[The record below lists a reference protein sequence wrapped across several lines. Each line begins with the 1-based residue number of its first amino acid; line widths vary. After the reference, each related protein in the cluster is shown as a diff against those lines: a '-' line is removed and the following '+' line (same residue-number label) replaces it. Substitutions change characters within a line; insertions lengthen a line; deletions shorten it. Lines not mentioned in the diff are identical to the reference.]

1 MSKTVIDIN
10 NISELEHAF
19 AEDFGAPVFPVLAN
33 HYLKN
38 KEMERSR
45 KVCELGLKHSPYN
58 SDGKFIL
65 AKINLYENKLMNGE
79 QLLKQVVD
87 ENPVHINGLRILIE
101 VMRSLNR
108 SPNSIKKYIQKI
120 LHILPDDEDSLAL
133 LALIDTSPQLAVET
147 PPPVTPDKK
156 NKSTSSTQKSTP
168 KKETKAKS
176 IVSPPEDR
184 VFDVGVG
191 MATFTMVAVL
201 KSQKH
206 YRQALAILSRLEE
219 KGADV
224 KRITTERIELELL
237 LSAE

>member
-1 MSKTVIDIN
+1 MNETIINVN

-19 AEDFGAPVFPVLAN
+19 AEDFGTPVFPVLAN
-33 HYLKN
+33 LYLKN
-38 KEMERSR
+38 KEMKRSR
-45 KVCELGLKHSPYN
+45 KVCELGLEHSPHN

-65 AKINLYENKLMNGE
+65 AKLNLYENRLMKGE

-120 LHILPDDEDSLAL
+120 LHILPDDEESLAL
-133 LALIDTSPQLAVET
+133 LNTLDTSTHIKTKTEKPKPLNPTTNNKKV
-147 PPPVTPDKK
+147 VTP
-156 NKSTSSTQKSTP
+156 P
-168 KKETKAKS
+168 KKETKGKLV
-176 IVSPPEDR
+176 VSPPENL
-184 VFDVGVG
+184 VFDVGVS
-191 MATFTMVAVL
+191 MATFTMVGVL

-219 KGADV
+219 KGADL
-224 KRITTERIELELL
+224 KRIASEREALEKLLATE
-237 LSAE
+237 

>member
-1 MSKTVIDIN
+1 MSETVIDIN

-19 AEDFGAPVFPVLAN
+19 AEDFGTPVFPVLAN

-38 KEMERSR
+38 NDMERSR
-45 KVCELGLKHSPYN
+45 KVCELGLKHSPYS

-108 SPNSIKKYIQKI
+108 SPKSINIYIQKI
-120 LHILPDDEDSLAL
+120 LHILPEDEDSLTL
-133 LALIDTSPQLAVET
+133 LALIDNSPELAVET
-147 PPPVTPDKK
+147 SPTVAPDKI
-156 NKSTSSTQKSTP
+156 NKSTSKKSTP
-168 KKETKAKS
+168 KKETKVKS
-176 IVSPPEDR
+176 IEIPPQDR

-206 YRQALAILSRLEE
+206 YQQALAVLNRLEE

>member
-1 MSKTVIDIN
+1 MNETVIDIN
-10 NISELEHAF
+10 NITELEHAF
-19 AEDFGAPVFPVLAN
+19 AEDFGTPIFPVLAN

-38 KEMERSR
+38 KEMKRSR
-45 KVCELGLKHSPYN
+45 KVCELGLEHSPYN

-65 AKINLYENKLMNGE
+65 AKLNLYENKLINGE

-108 SPNSIKKYIQKI
+108 SSNTITKYIHRI
-120 LHILPDDEDSLAL
+120 LNVLPNDEDSLAL
-133 LALIDTSPQLAVET
+133 LASIENSP
-147 PPPVTPDKK
+147 
-156 NKSTSSTQKSTP
+156 KSEPIPLVDPKINIENIASP
-168 KKETKAKS
+168 KKVIAQKEAK
-176 IVSPPEDR
+176 VKQEVPPLEVH
-184 VFDVGVG
+184 VFDVGVS
-191 MATFTMVAVL
+191 MATFTMVGVL

-206 YRQALAILSRLEE
+206 YRQALAVLSRLEE

-224 KRITTERIELELL
+224 KRITTERAELKKL

>member
-1 MSKTVIDIN
+1 MSEIVIDIN

-19 AEDFGAPVFPVLAN
+19 AEDFGTPVFPVLAN

-38 KEMERSR
+38 NEMERAR
-45 KVCELGLKHSPYN
+45 KVCELGLKHSPYS

-65 AKINLYENKLMNGE
+65 AKINLYENKIRNGE

-87 ENPVHINGLRILIE
+87 ENPVHLNGLRILIE

-108 SPNSIKKYIQKI
+108 SPNSIKKYIQRI
-120 LHILPDDEDSLAL
+120 LHILPDDEDSLTL
-133 LALIDTSPQLAVET
+133 LALIDNSSELAVET
-147 PPPVTPDKK
+147 FPPVAPDKK
-156 NKSTSSTQKSTP
+156 NESTAIVNKSIP
-168 KKETKAKS
+168 KKETQEKVV
-176 IVSPPEDR
+176 VSPSEDR
-184 VFDVGVG
+184 VFDVGMG

-201 KSQKH
+201 KSQKN
-206 YRQALAILSRLEE
+206 YRQALAVLGRLEE

-224 KRITTERIELELL
+224 KRITTERIGLELL

>member
-1 MSKTVIDIN
+1 MSETVIDIN

-19 AEDFGAPVFPVLAN
+19 AEDFGISVFPVLAN

-38 KEMERSR
+38 NDMERAR

-108 SPNSIKKYIQKI
+108 SPNSIMKYIQRI
-120 LHILPDDEDSLAL
+120 LHILPDDEDSLTL
-133 LALIDTSPQLAVET
+133 LALIDNS
-147 PPPVTPDKK
+147 PPVAAETFPPVAPDKK
-156 NKSTSSTQKSTP
+156 NESISSFNKSIP
-168 KKETKAKS
+168 KKETQEKS
-176 IVSPPEDR
+176 VVSPPKDR
-184 VFDVGVG
+184 VFDVGMG

-201 KSQKH
+201 KSQKN
-206 YRQALAILSRLEE
+206 YRQALAVLGRLEE

-224 KRITTERIELELL
+224 KRITAERIELELL
-237 LSAE
+237 SAE

>member
-1 MSKTVIDIN
+1 MNDTMIDIN

-19 AEDFGAPVFPVLAN
+19 AEDFGTPIFPVLAN
-33 HYLKN
+33 HYLKD
-38 KEMERSR
+38 KDMKRAR
-45 KVCELGLKHSPYN
+45 KVCELGLKHSAYN

-79 QLLKQVVD
+79 QLLKQVVE

-108 SPNSIKKYIQKI
+108 SPKSIKKYIQKI
-120 LHILPDDEDSLAL
+120 LHILPDDEDSLSL
-133 LALIDTSPQLAVET
+133 LASLDLPLET
-147 PPPVTPDKK
+147 PKTVSKNKK
-156 NKSTSSTQKSTP
+156 NQSTQTSKKSSP
-168 KKETKAKS
+168 KQEAQS
-176 IVSPPEDR
+176 ISPVNSPEDR
-184 VFDVGVG
+184 LFDVGMG

-206 YRQALAILSRLEE
+206 YQQALAVLSRLEE
-219 KGADV
+219 KGADI
-224 KRITTERIELELL
+224 KRISAERSELKLL

>member
-1 MSKTVIDIN
+1 MSETVIDIN

-19 AEDFGAPVFPVLAN
+19 AEDFGTPVFPVLAN

-38 KEMERSR
+38 KEMKRSR
-45 KVCELGLKHSPYN
+45 KVCELGLEHNPHN

-65 AKINLYENKLMNGE
+65 AKLNLYENKLMNGE

-108 SPNSIKKYIQKI
+108 SPNSIKIYIQKI
-120 LHILPDDEDSLAL
+120 LHILPDDEDSLTL
-133 LALIDTSPQLAVET
+133 LALIDNSSELAVET
-147 PPPVTPDKK
+147 SPPVAPDKK
-156 NKSTSSTQKSTP
+156 NKSTSSSKMSTP
-168 KKETKAKS
+168 KKETQTKS
-176 IVSPPEDR
+176 VVSPPEYR
-184 VFDVGVG
+184 VFDVGMG

-201 KSQKH
+201 KSQKN
-206 YRQALAILSRLEE
+206 YRQALAVLGRLEE
-219 KGADV
+219 KGVDV
-224 KRITTERIELELL
+224 KRITTERAELEKL

>member
-1 MSKTVIDIN
+1 MSETVIDIN

-19 AEDFGAPVFPVLAN
+19 AEDFGTPVFPVLAN

-38 KEMERSR
+38 NDMERSR
-45 KVCELGLKHSPYN
+45 KVCELGLKHSPYS

-108 SPNSIKKYIQKI
+108 SPKSINIYIQKI
-120 LHILPDDEDSLAL
+120 LHILPEDEDSLTL
-133 LALIDTSPQLAVET
+133 LALIDNSPELAVKT
-147 PPPVTPDKK
+147 PPTVASDKK
-156 NKSTSSTQKSTP
+156 NKSTSKKSIP
-168 KKETKAKS
+168 KKETKVKS
-176 IVSPPEDR
+176 IESPPQDR

-206 YRQALAILSRLEE
+206 YQQALAVLSRLEE

>member
-1 MSKTVIDIN
+1 MSETVIDIN

-19 AEDFGAPVFPVLAN
+19 AEDFGTPVFPVLAN

-38 KEMERSR
+38 NEMERSR

-79 QLLKQVVD
+79 QLLKQVVN

-108 SPNSIKKYIQKI
+108 SPKSINIYIQKI
-120 LHILPDDEDSLAL
+120 LHILPEDEDSLTL
-133 LALIDTSPQLAVET
+133 LALIDNSPELAVET
-147 PPPVTPDKK
+147 SPTVDPDKK
-156 NKSTSSTQKSTP
+156 NKSTSKKSTP
-168 KKETKAKS
+168 KKETKVKS
-176 IVSPPEDR
+176 IESPPQDR

-206 YRQALAILSRLEE
+206 YQQALAVLNRLEE

>member
-1 MSKTVIDIN
+1 MSEMVIDIN

-19 AEDFGAPVFPVLAN
+19 AEDFGTPLFPVLAN

-38 KEMERSR
+38 NDMERSR

-65 AKINLYENKLMNGE
+65 AKINLYKNKLMNGE

-108 SPNSIKKYIQKI
+108 SPKSIKKYIQKI
-120 LHILPDDEDSLAL
+120 LHILPDDEDSLTL
-133 LALIDTSPQLAVET
+133 LALIDNSPKLVVETSPIVA
-147 PPPVTPDKK
+147 PDKK
-156 NKSTSSTQKSTP
+156 NKSTSKKSPP
-168 KKETKAKS
+168 KKETKEKS
-176 IVSPPEDR
+176 IKSPPQDR

-206 YRQALAILSRLEE
+206 YQQALAVLSRLEE
-219 KGADV
+219 KGADI

-237 LSAE
+237 STE

>member
-1 MSKTVIDIN
+1 MSETVIDIN

-19 AEDFGAPVFPVLAN
+19 AEDFGTPVFPVLAN

-38 KEMERSR
+38 NDMERSR
-45 KVCELGLKHSPYN
+45 KVCELGLKHSPYS

-108 SPNSIKKYIQKI
+108 SPNSIKIYIQKI
-120 LHILPDDEDSLAL
+120 LHILPDDDDSLKL
-133 LALIDTSPQLAVET
+133 LALIDNSPQLTVET
-147 PPPVTPDKK
+147 SPSVIPDKK
-156 NKSTSSTQKSTP
+156 NLSISVSKKSTP

-176 IVSPPEDR
+176 IVNPPKDR

-206 YRQALAILSRLEE
+206 YQQALAVLSRLEE

>member
-1 MSKTVIDIN
+1 MNETVIDIN
-10 NISELEHAF
+10 NITELEHAF
-19 AEDFGAPVFPVLAN
+19 AEDFGTPIFPVLAN

-38 KEMERSR
+38 KEMKRSR
-45 KVCELGLKHSPYN
+45 KVCELGLEHSPHN

-65 AKINLYENKLMNGE
+65 AKLNLYENKLMNGE

-108 SPNSIKKYIQKI
+108 SSNTITKYIHRI
-120 LHILPDDEDSLAL
+120 LNVLPNDEDSLAL
-133 LALIDTSPQLAVET
+133 LASIENSPESEPIPLVDPKINIENIA
-147 PPPVTPDKK
+147 
-156 NKSTSSTQKSTP
+156 SP
-168 KKETKAKS
+168 KKVIPQKEAK
-176 IVSPPEDR
+176 VKQVVPPLEVR
-184 VFDVGVG
+184 VFDVGVS
-191 MATFTMVAVL
+191 MATFTMVGVL

-206 YRQALAILSRLEE
+206 YRQALAVLSRLEE

-224 KRITTERIELELL
+224 KRITTERAELKKL